1 VKSDGFKAAAEGKDF
16 SAIDDLFAEDA
27 VFRSPAVFAP
37 YEGREALKVLLGAVV
52 RVFEDFR
59 YVEQVEAGDTAV
71 LMFEARVGDRE
82 LQGVDVLRFEPEGQ
96 IRELIVMIR
105 PLSGLNAVAAAMQ
118 RMLEEA
124 QTR

>member
-1 VKSDGFKAAAEGKDF
+1 MKSDAFKAAAESKDF

-37 YEGREALKVLLGAVV
+37 YEGREALKVLLGAVA

-59 YVEQVEAGDTAV
+59 YVEQVEAGDTAI

-82 LQGVDVLRFEPEGQ
+82 LQGVDVLRFDPEGQ

>member
-1 VKSDGFKAAAEGKDF
+1 MKSDGFKAAAEGKDF

-82 LQGVDVLRFEPEGQ
+82 LQGVDVLRFDPEGQ

-118 RMLEEA
+118 RMLEES